1 VNHGAVGL
9 IADAGGCE
17 VSKARR
23 CVPLLA
29 VAALTVA
36 TTATAC
42 SRSSGTSKSSSS
54 TAPSAAAV
62 GAGDFGSLKAVCGPG
77 DAKGATDV
85 GVTDTTIRVGTMA
98 DPGATAQ
105 PGLDQELF
113 DTAEAF
119 VKWCNAAGGI
129 LGRTLQLDK
138 WDSKLTEVAARMIQA
153 CPVDLSLVGN
163 GEAFDSAGVDQRTKC
178 KLPEV
183 AGYVV
188 SSQASHAPLSIQA
201 IPASD
206 HQSGLGG
213 ALRLLKAADPSIVG
227 HVGQLSSQ
235 LQSVKD
241 AGDRDRA
248 AIKQLGFTEV
258 YYDEAPVLVDNWRP
272 YAQNLQTKGVQLFTI
287 VNAPDNLAALYRSLS
302 DVGYYPK
309 YALLPANMYDTKLT
323 KGAGTALK
331 GNVLVV
337 TNAVPFELASTHPA
351 TKQYLDILAKYVPGA
366 QPKALG
372 INGFSSWLLFATA
385 AKECGSQLTRTCLLD
400 KARAVTDWNG
410 GGLHAP
416 THPGTASSSFSP
428 CFLLMRATATGF
440 VYDKA
445 LTKPTNDIFNC
456 DPKNVFDL
464 PGFGK

>member
-1 VNHGAVGL
+1 
-9 IADAGGCE
+9 
-17 VSKARR
+17 VSKARW

-29 VAALTVA
+29 VALAVA

-42 SRSSGTSKSSSS
+42 SRSSGTSKSPPPTAPSS
-54 TAPSAAAV
+54 TAAD
-62 GAGDFGSLKAVCGPG
+62 AGDFGSLKAVCGPG
-77 DAKGATDV
+77 GAKGATDV

-113 DTAEAF
+113 DTADAF

-129 LGRTLQLDK
+129 LGRKLQLDK

-163 GEAFDSAGVDQRTKC
+163 GEAFDSAGVDQRVKC
-178 KLPEV
+178 KLPEI

-188 SSQASHAPLSIQA
+188 SREASRAPLSIEA

-206 HQSGLGG
+206 HQSGLYG
-213 ALRLLKAADPSIVG
+213 AFRLLKAADPSVVA
-227 HVGQLSSQ
+227 HAGQLSSQ

-248 AIKQLGFTEV
+248 GLKALGYTEV

-272 YAQNLQTKGVQLFTI
+272 YAQNLQTKGVQAFTI
-287 VNAPDNLAALYRSLS
+287 VNAPDNLAALFRSM
-302 DVGYYPK
+302 DDIGYFPK
-309 YALLPANMYDTKLT
+309 FTVLPANMYDTKLT

-331 GNVLVV
+331 GNVLIV

-351 TKQYLDILAKYVPGA
+351 TKQFLDILAKYVPGA

-372 INGFSSWLLFATA
+372 INAWSSWLLWATA
-385 AKECGSQLTRTCLLD
+385 AKACGSELTRTCLLD
-400 KARAVTDWNG
+400 HAKSVTQWNG

-416 THPGTASSSFSP
+416 THPGNASGSFSP
-428 CFLLMRATATGF
+428 CFLLMRATPTGF
-440 VYDKA
+440 VYDKTM
-445 LTKPTNDIFNC
+445 TKPTDDIFNC
-456 DPKNVFDL
+456 DPKNLFDL